1 MIAGVK
7 RLLDGVTKWASERES
22 ILAVA
27 LVGSQ
32 ARGTASAC
40 SDVDLIILTQD
51 PDAVLRDTAWVEEF
65 GHPVRQETERYGN
78 LVVFRVW

>member
-7 RLLDGVTKWASERES
+7 RFLDGVTKWASQWES

-40 SDVDLIILTQD
+40 SDVDLIIPRARACRVHSCD
-51 PDAVLRDTAWVEEF
+51 GVE
-65 GHPVRQETERYGN
+65 
-78 LVVFRVW
+78 

>member
-7 RLLDGVTKWASERES
+7 GLLDGVTKWALQRES
-22 ILAVA
+22 ILTVA

-40 SDVDLIILTQD
+40 SDVDLIIL
-51 PDAVLRDTAWVEEF
+51 
-65 GHPVRQETERYGN
+65 VREPASSHRSQSLGCA
-78 LVVFRVW
+78 FRWKLLMHCFASR